1 MTYSVLLSDIASWSQ
16 RDDVATIA
24 ERWVKFATAAFNRDL
39 RVPEMEARDTRI
51 LVSEFSGLP
60 SDFLEMRAVM
70 TADGTE
76 MRYLAAQQFATVV
89 DAQAR
94 LDKPIYTIEDF
105 QLRVYPAPTSGSPL
119 TVTILYYEE
128 VAPLVNALDTNW
140 MLSDYPDLYL
150 YGSLIHARAWLHDE
164 PRLGAV
170 KALYDEGLASLRRR
184 KVHATGIASAMGSEV
199 PRSGGTWFNVN
210 AGI

>member
-16 RDDVATIA
+16 RDDVSTVSP
-24 ERWVKFATAAFNRDL
+24 RWVTFATAAFNRDL

-51 LVSEFSGLP
+51 LTTEFVSLP
-60 SDFLEMRAVM
+60 PDFLEMRAVM

-76 MRYLAAQQFATVV
+76 MRYLAAQQFMTVI
-89 DAQAR
+89 DAEAR

-105 QLRVYPAPTSGSPL
+105 QLRVYPAPTVASPL
-119 TVTILYYEE
+119 TVTILYYEQL
-128 VAPLVNALDTNW
+128 APLVNTLDTNW
-140 MLSDYPDLYL
+140 LLSGYPDLYL

-199 PRSGGTWFNVN
+199 PLMGGTWFNVN
-210 AGI
+210 TGN